1 MGHTHTHGKY
11 DDFSKRLNKM
21 PQGAPATET
30 LFKFLEVLLSESEAE
45 LLSVIPVKACPI
57 PKVAKIW
64 KKSEEETEDLLNG
77 LADKG
82 ILIDVEINGK
92 RVFSLAPPMA
102 GFIEFSLMRINK
114 ETFDK
119 KLLSELY
126 SQYINVEDQFGAML
140 WNLEPAID
148 RCLVNEEA
156 IPEIYQSEILDYERS
171 SHIIE
176 TATCITVGTCYCR
189 HKKEHIGEPCPQNMP
204 QDVCLT
210 FNNAAKS
217 LSKHGIAKEI
227 SKQEAMEVLN
237 RVRDLGLVQI
247 GDNTQDGVSWI
258 CNCCGCCCE
267 ALNGYKQFGHIQNI
281 NTNFYAK
288 VEEDECTG
296 CGICQERCPV
306 DAIEIVDGISVVD
319 LERCIGCGVCTR
331 FCETEAIT
339 LGRRNKLQF
348 VPKDSFERVILEAIS
363 TGKLHNLVCDN
374 WTSTS
379 NQILNRLLKFIFKLK
394 PVKRSMVEKQ
404 LKSRYITAMIKMYMK
419 IAKEDLE
426 GFDLANYDHPEL
438 KEREE

>member
-1 MGHTHTHGKY
+1 
-11 DDFSKRLNKM
+11 
-21 PQGAPATET
+21 
-30 LFKFLEVLLSESEAE
+30 
-45 LLSVIPVKACPI
+45 
-57 PKVAKIW
+57 
-64 KKSEEETEDLLNG
+64 
-77 LADKG
+77 
-82 ILIDVEINGK
+82 
-92 RVFSLAPPMA
+92 
-102 GFIEFSLMRINK
+102 MRINK

-126 SQYINVEDQFGAML
+126 SQYINVETQFGAML

-148 RCLVNEEA
+148 RCLVNEKA
-156 IPEIYQSEILDYERS
+156 IPEKYQSEILDYERS

-204 QDVCLT
+204 LDVCLT
-210 FNNAAKS
+210 FNNAAES

-247 GDNTQDGVSWI
+247 GDNTQAGVSWI

-288 VEEDECTG
+288 VEKEECTG

-306 DAIEIVDGISVVD
+306 DAIEIEDGISVVD

-331 FCETEAIT
+331 FCETKAIT
-339 LGRRNKLQF
+339 LERRDKLQF
-348 VPKDSFERVILEAIS
+348 VPKDSFERVILEAIN

-374 WTSTS
+374 FSSMS

-404 LKSRYITAMIKMYMK
+404 LKSRYITGMIKMYMK

-438 KEREE
+438 KEQEK